1 MKVGYI
7 QNAPI
12 FGAKEKNFE
21 GVRSLLNGIKADLL
35 VLPELFATGYTFIS
49 KEEAKEMAET
59 NHGQTAD
66 FLKELSKMTGA
77 TMVGGFIEIDK
88 DKVYNSLLIISK
100 GEVLD
105 TYRKIHLF
113 NKEKLWFSPGDKPLK
128 VYDING
134 VKIGAMICFDW
145 MFPEVCRTLALQGM
159 QVLAHPSNL
168 VMPYCQSAM
177 VTRCLENR
185 IFAVTANRIG
195 NEQRGEDN
203 FTFTGASQ
211 ITGSDGKILSFAP
224 IDKPHVSVIEID
236 EKLADNKM
244 INKYNNVIKDRRED
258 FYDTL
263 YNSRYA
269 VQEKE

>member
-1 MKVGYI
+1 MKIGYI

-21 GVRSLLNGIKADLL
+21 GVRSLLKGVKADLL
-35 VLPELFATGYTFIS
+35 VLPELFATGYTFTS
-49 KEEAKEMAET
+49 AEEARKMAET
-59 NHGQTAD
+59 NHGKTAD
-66 FLKELSKMTGA
+66 FLKELSGQTTA
-77 TMVGGFIEIDK
+77 TMVGGFIEIEG
-88 DKVYNSLLIISK
+88 DKVYNSLLIVSG
-100 GEVLD
+100 GEVID

-113 NKEKLWFSPGDKPLK
+113 NKEKLWFAPGDKPLK

-134 VKIGAMICFDW
+134 VKIGIMICFDW

-168 VMPYCQSAM
+168 VMPYCQNAM

-185 IFAVTANRIG
+185 VFAVTANRIG
-195 NEQRGEDN
+195 NEKRGDDD

-211 ITGSDGKILSFAP
+211 ITGTDGKILSFAP

-244 INKYNNVIKDRRED
+244 INKYNDVIRDRRED
-258 FYDTL
+258 FYDTS
-263 YNSRYA
+263 YNS
-269 VQEKE
+269 V